1 MAFQRLN
8 TSNELCS
15 FFVNTDLSG
24 ERIILF
30 NRKLTDCRNDVL
42 PNSVKVESGKL
53 NGERVYRLPRSAKQF
68 SVIHDKHSLV
78 FKAEKIY
85 DALRNA
91 FGKKDDVLLI
101 KVARFERD
109 FNNEYLFYLCASCYS
124 R

>member
-1 MAFQRLN
+1 MLFKQCDFGEDGFALGV
-8 TSNELCS
+8 EL
-15 FFVNTDLSG
+15 DLFG

-30 NRKLTDCRNDVL
+30 NRKPTDCRNDVL
-42 PNSVKVESGKL
+42 PNSVKVESGKF
-53 NGERVYRLPRSAKQF
+53 NGERVYRLPRSAKQL

-101 KVARFERD
+101 KVSRFERD

>member
-1 MAFQRLN
+1 M
-8 TSNELCS
+8 
-15 FFVNTDLSG
+15 
-24 ERIILF
+24 F

-42 PNSVKVESGKL
+42 PNSVEVESGKF
-53 NGERVYRLPRSAKQF
+53 NGERVYQLPRSAKQL

-85 DALRNA
+85 DALLNA

-101 KVARFERD
+101 KVSRFERD
-109 FNNEYLFYLCASCYS
+109 FNNEYLFYLCAFSYS